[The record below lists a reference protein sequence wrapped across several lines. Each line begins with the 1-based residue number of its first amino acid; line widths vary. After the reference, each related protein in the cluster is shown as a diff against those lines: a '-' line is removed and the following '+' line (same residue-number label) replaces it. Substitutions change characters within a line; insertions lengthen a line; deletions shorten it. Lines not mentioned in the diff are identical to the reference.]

1 MRSFLKSNRDT
12 FVNLSTG
19 SGKSQC
25 YCGLPLV
32 FDKLRITPGCSI
44 ALVLKEL
51 MKDQVSKR
59 RVRAVYIGDLDDDGQ
74 SLLTD
79 LNWRDMLQ
87 EPVYQEN
94 IVAFVVLQE
103 LYRPLRRSGC
113 CRNHRYYRLHNW
125 DWKQLT

>member
-12 FVNLSTG
+12 FVSLSTG

-25 YCGLPLV
+25 YCALPLV
-32 FDKLRITPGCSI
+32 FDKLRITPGRSI

-51 MKDQVSKR
+51 MKDQVSAMNKR
-59 RVRAVYIGDLDDDGQ
+59 SVRAVYIGDLDDDGQ

-87 EPVYQEN
+87 GPVYQEN

-103 LYRPLRRSGC
+103 LY
-113 CRNHRYYRLHNW
+113 
-125 DWKQLT
+125 